1 MNEHIRKIADKS
13 GMSLIDSGIW
23 QGVLIRYTH
32 NIVIACA
39 EKLEQDGMVE
49 AAMELKQ
56 HFGIEP

>member
-13 GMSLIDSGIW
+13 GMSLIDSRIW
-23 QGVLIRYTH
+23 QSVLIRYTN